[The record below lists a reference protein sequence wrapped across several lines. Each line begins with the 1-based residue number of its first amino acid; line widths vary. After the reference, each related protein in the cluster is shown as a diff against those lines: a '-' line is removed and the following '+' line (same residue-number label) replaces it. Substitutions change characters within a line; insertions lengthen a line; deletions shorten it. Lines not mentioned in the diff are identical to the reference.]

1 MQAVKKR
8 VLLAEAGLLLAGLI
22 WGTGF
27 VVMKNAL
34 DLLPPA
40 WLLCLRFGMA
50 SLILLAVFWKKL
62 PATNRYTVIASLIC
76 GAFLLAGYYVQTL
89 GLALTTA
96 GNNAFITSFYVVL
109 VPLLHWA
116 FSRKK
121 PGAHVFAAAVLCL
134 AGVGVIALSG
144 GLRVNMGDLLTLLCG
159 VFYAFHIVAVSRAS
173 KYITDMYVF
182 TGLQFLW
189 CALFA
194 GTIGVISEPFPSP
207 AVLFSAKTLL
217 PLFYLGLCCTLLAL
231 TLENVALKYA
241 PPAGASLLMSTES
254 PFGFLAGIVFLHEP
268 FTLRFLMG
276 AVLITGSI
284 VLSELGDKLHLRKT
298 VPAPAQT
305 FVEEAIVSE

>member
-22 WGTGF
+22 WGAGF

-34 DLLPPA
+34 DLLPPG

-50 SLILLAVFWKKL
+50 SLILLAVFFKKL
-62 PATNRYTVIASLIC
+62 PAVNRYTVVASLVC
-76 GAFLLAGYYVQTL
+76 GALLFAGYYVQTL

-96 GNNAFITSFYVVL
+96 GNNAFITSIYVVL

-134 AGVGVIALSG
+134 AGVGVIALNGS
-144 GLRVNMGDLLTLLCG
+144 LAVNMGDLLTLLCG
-159 VFYAFHIVAVSRAS
+159 VFYAFHIVAVSRVS
-173 KYITDMYVF
+173 GRVTNMYVF

-194 GTIGVISEPFPSP
+194 GVIGAVCEPFPSP

-217 PLFYLGLCCTLLAL
+217 PLLYLGLCCTLLAL
-231 TLENVALKYA
+231 TIENVALKYA

-254 PFGFLAGIVFLHEP
+254 PFGFLAGIIFLHEP
-268 FTLRFLMG
+268 FSLRFLLG
-276 AVLITGSI
+276 AVLIAGSLA
-284 VLSELGDKLHLRKT
+284 LSELGHKLRLRSAKS
-298 VPAPAQT
+298 PAPVFT
-305 FVEEAIVSE
+305 EEAVASE